1 MKKILVALFFAL
13 TLIACDTGT
22 NTPSNVVS
30 NQKYISGKVL
40 ERSTTGSVVGGGKV
54 VACLESSRKCVRTNS
69 KGEYLISDNNI
80 LARSY
85 GNDTGT
91 TPENLPAS
99 DNVSG
104 NVVQDTVKIST
115 NGSVLYEVPITSWKS
130 VLPDLYIVQRNI
142 SGNILKNVN
151 YTDLKNVEAIFWNND
166 SIAMVIPLEISTN
179 GITYSGFVYQPY
191 DDSSFQKSLRRNN
204 IFARLIDKNDSVFAV
219 TSVQT
224 YSERAGDI
232 QISDTLIPGY
242 IQRYPKPN
250 TFIAL
255 KQGESVKVLPIV
267 TSDLVSMDS
276 AYGDLIGRYLDSSGT
291 VFFIEDSIPTFLR
304 GTFKN
309 VDSVIYVFNSSV
321 DLDSCEVPDRYFHI
335 TKGINRIGVKFSV
348 GNNYIFDFSV
358 SHYKP
363 MQNGSFDPKAISNLK
378 TYLKFKK

>member
-30 NQKYISGKVL
+30 TQKYISGKVL

-54 VACLESSRKCVRTNS
+54 VACLESARKCVRTNS

-85 GNDTGT
+85 GNDTGI
-91 TPENLPAS
+91 TPETLPAS
-99 DNVSG
+99 DNISG

-142 SGNILKNVN
+142 SGSILKNVN
-151 YTDLKNVEAIFWNND
+151 YTDLKNVEAVFWNND

-179 GITYSGFVYQPY
+179 GVNYSGFVYQPY
-191 DDSSFQKSLRRNN
+191 DDSSFQKSIRRNN

-232 QISDTLIPGY
+232 QINDTLIPGY

-255 KQGESVKVLPIV
+255 KQGESVINFLH
-267 TSDLVSMDS
+267 
-276 AYGDLIGRYLDSSGT
+276 
-291 VFFIEDSIPTFLR
+291 FFQKEL
-304 GTFKN
+304 
-309 VDSVIYVFNSSV
+309 
-321 DLDSCEVPDRYFHI
+321 L
-335 TKGINRIGVKFSV
+335 
-348 GNNYIFDFSV
+348 
-358 SHYKP
+358 
-363 MQNGSFDPKAISNLK
+363 L
-378 TYLKFKK
+378 

>member
-54 VACLESSRKCVRTNS
+54 VACLESSRTCVRTNS

-80 LARSY
+80 LARSH

-91 TPENLPAS
+91 TPEILPAS
-99 DNVSG
+99 DNVFG
-104 NVVQDTVKIST
+104 NVVRDTVKIST

-219 TSVQT
+219 TSIQT

-276 AYGDLIGRYLDSSGT
+276 AYGNLIGRLVHADTTRYH
-291 VFFIEDSIPTFLR
+291 IEDTIPTFLR
-304 GTFKN
+304 ETFKG
-309 VDSVIYVFNSSV
+309 VDSMVYVFTSTIEKDTVRFPV
-321 DLDSCEVPDRYFHI
+321 DLGSVKIGENRKAIKYQVGTYYVIRFGMQFIDG
-335 TKGINRIGVKFSV
+335 TK
-348 GNNYIFDFSV
+348 
-358 SHYKP
+358 
-363 MQNGSFDPKAISNLK
+363 ISNLK